1 MLSDPP
7 GGLGGGRTVE
17 SPVRLLILAGFLI
30 LSAFLLFWN
39 LGRYAL
45 WDDETMTALA
55 AEGILQT
62 GDTTAVHGRNLAAY
76 RGGILLKDLHDRS
89 TPPLASY
96 LTAPSLRVF
105 GESSGAARLPAAL
118 MGFALMVL
126 AARWIW
132 NSRISVSETLVWC
145 LAILGNTSLI
155 LFLRQ
160 CRYYAPVILLSVLI
174 VALYLRWKKGTPGL
188 VLLSGLSF
196 LLFAANYMDWLA
208 LSVCLLADYLLW
220 KRKTA
225 WLSLAQAAVF
235 LSIQG
240 ILCGLL
246 ALRWNPLSTKFGS
259 YVQAVPIWDRLTL
272 FLWNLR
278 DLNLAE
284 FLVGG
289 LILLAIPVALIRR
302 DVWLGR
308 GLLAIMLFVGV
319 ISLVSPQ
326 SVAITNVADIRY
338 LVPLIPLGI
347 AVGVRLLLLL
357 LPASPIFLIVAAM
370 LAFWTNL
377 LNGTWMKEGVRS
389 VPLAYIGELLNPNSE
404 PYTPV
409 IDWINANVRDGES
422 IWVTPDYMRYPLMF
436 HAPRAVYAWQLGP
449 DQRSDPQ
456 FRTLPAIH
464 FEGLQAPDY
473 LIVFGPSV
481 SGVRTMIRDA
491 VRQGINYREVG
502 RINTFWHD
510 LYRPELFWRTFSPV
524 LNYDPETQ
532 AIYIFKKS

>member
-1 MLSDPP
+1 MS
-7 GGLGGGRTVE
+7 GRCGDDRN
-17 SPVRLLILAGFLI
+17 RLLILVGFLI
-30 LSAFLLFWN
+30 LSGFMLFWN

-62 GDTTAVHGRNLAAY
+62 GDTTAVHGHNLAAY

-96 LTAPSLRVF
+96 LTALSLEVF
-105 GESSGAARLPAAL
+105 GVSAWSARLPSAL
-118 MGFALMVL
+118 MGLVLMGF

-132 NSRISVSETLVWC
+132 KSKPPAPDTLIWC
-145 LAILGNTSLI
+145 LAILGNTSLM

-174 VALYLRWKKGTPGL
+174 VVLYLRWQKGLPQL
-188 VLLSGLSF
+188 VLLSVLSV

-220 KRKTA
+220 KRKTVR
-225 WLSLAQAAVF
+225 LSFAEISL
-235 LSIQG
+235 LLGIQVC
-240 ILCGLL
+240 LCGLL

-259 YVQAVPIWDRLTL
+259 YVQTVSAWDRLTL
-272 FLWNLR
+272 FFWNLR
-278 DLNLAE
+278 DLNSAE

-289 LILLAIPVALIRR
+289 LILLAIPVAFIRR

-308 GLLAIMLFVGV
+308 GLIALVSFAGV

-326 SVAITNVADIRY
+326 SVAITKFADIRY

-347 AVGVRLLLLL
+347 AVAVRLLLILI
-357 LPASPIFLIVAAM
+357 PASPVLAVGAAV

-377 LNGTWMKEGVRS
+377 LHGTPLTEGVRS
-389 VPLAYIGELLNPNSE
+389 VPIAYMGELLSPNDE

-409 IDWINANVRDGES
+409 VNWINGHVREGES
-422 IWVTPDYMRYPLMF
+422 IWVTPDFMRYPLMF
-436 HAPRAVYAWQLGP
+436 HSPQAIYGWQLDP
-449 DQRSDPQ
+449 AQRSDPQ
-456 FRTLPAIH
+456 FRNLPAIQ
-464 FEGLQAPDY
+464 FKGLQAPDY

-481 SGVRTMIRDA
+481 SGVRTM
-491 VRQGINYREVG
+491 VRNAAHQGINYREVG

-510 LYRPELFWRTFSPV
+510 LYRPELFWRTFSPI